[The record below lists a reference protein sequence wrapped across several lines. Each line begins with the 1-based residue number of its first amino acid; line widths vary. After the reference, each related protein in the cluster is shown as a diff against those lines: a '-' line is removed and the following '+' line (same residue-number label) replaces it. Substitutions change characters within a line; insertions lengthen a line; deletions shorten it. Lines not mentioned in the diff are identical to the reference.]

1 MNVHEANRGM
11 TQPCRDE
18 QLAGKSKAD
27 AHTLLNKE
35 RELFQK
41 SFKLFDNELAAQS
54 KAKQEQKKLFEL
66 KSMGNAAKTQE
77 LSDTDDSALYPHNN
91 NDKAASSSLHA
102 SANHAAEKAKRP
114 LWGSRKWP
122 SYYDN
127 ALAAKSAFS
136 VDAPKK
142 QAKQADAHLDSGDDD
157 KAIDGKGR
165 TTQRCSMDNPCLDK
179 SRVPH
184 APKTANSQRTVMQP
198 HEYMAGHDPAK
209 YYTQAEV
216 ARQQQLQEQ
225 EQQQHAGPV
234 REAHGYE
241 KRGRIQQMWEEIPK
255 HPSLKV
261 GSLQVVC
268 VCVCVCVRVYACVC
282 MCSYGRRFLQSVP
295 L

>member
-1 MNVHEANRGM
+1 MSACNCAFTCIHTHETNHVVSRL
-11 TQPCRDE
+11 CRDE
-18 QLAGKSKAD
+18 RLAGKSKAE
-27 AHTLLNKE
+27 AHTLLNQE

-41 SFKLFDNELAAQS
+41 SFKLFDNQLEAQS

-66 KSMGNAAKTQE
+66 SSMGNVAKTQE
-77 LSDTDDSALYPHNN
+77 LSDTDDSALYPHSNN
-91 NDKAASSSLHA
+91 KAASSSSLHA
-102 SANHAAEKAKRP
+102 AAHHNLAGQKPKRP

-127 ALAAKSAFS
+127 VLTGKKAFS

-142 QAKQADAHLDSGDDD
+142 PAKQADAHLDAGDDD
-157 KAIDGKGR
+157 KAIDAKG
-165 TTQRCSMDNPCLDK
+165 TTRQRCSMDSPCLDK

-209 YYTQAEV
+209 YSIQQEEV

-225 EQQQHAGPV
+225 QQQQQQNAGPE
-234 REAHGYE
+234 RQAQGYE
-241 KRGRIQQMWEEIPK
+241 KRGRMQQMWEQIPK

-261 GSLQVVC
+261 GSLLCVNVC
-268 VCVCVCVRVYACVC
+268 VCVCV
-282 MCSYGRRFLQSVP
+282 
-295 L
+295 